1 MTDIRKTKTLDEVM
15 ADYLSDPDDLAE
27 YINTSIEEGRLT
39 EALGRVA
46 RVYGIG
52 KLAEQT
58 SLNRENLYKM
68 LADGSNPSL
77 KSLEAVLDSLG
88 LQIKVEPK
96 KVA

>member
-77 KSLEAVLDSLG
+77 KSLEAVLDTLG